1 MATTIIPFAN
11 LGDMALAADAVVV
24 VQAGAT
30 RLEAKGDALC
40 RRTPFQVVEV
50 IKGDLAPGEAI
61 DLDSWWQRSGD
72 RETAIWGDPVYEDG
86 TIYLIFLGKL
96 DHAPFWQPM
105 MLAYGLFHQRTI
117 NGVDFFVPSP
127 ESLEIHAFPRPDG
140 IVPET
145 MKVMLAKDL
154 VHHLQQVV
162 TGKLSWQEKAV
173 LPTEKVVVPEVD
185 LRVAPGHC
193 AFFLYSGNKTR
204 YTDFPD
210 IPFTVFSENDG
221 DFGFTP
227 NSLAHTYLQNG
238 ISTMQMEYEGI
249 NIDYGG
255 LLNFTPDSCQY
266 GVLGTNYFSV
276 IDGREALVQY
286 NDPCSLIAGMNGCSG
301 TLAIGG
307 IVYFPGVYHPF
318 DNQNWQTIYNS
329 YVVVNNGAA
338 CIGASGYQIML
349 IHELTHGLGFD
360 HIEANFGAAN
370 MNPICCVLINQL
382 DIDCLDY
389 TYPPA
394 PLPVEL
400 VAFTAVPQTND
411 VLLTWSTATEINND
425 QFQVQRSIDGQH
437 FHDLATIPG
446 QGTTSSPHQYT
457 YLDRRPGPG
466 QWYYRLRQV
475 DLDGQATFSP
485 VVTVQVKS
493 ESAVSRVY
501 PNPVGGQTITVQ
513 RQSPVESEVHV
524 DIIGLDQMVV
534 KQHRLH
540 QRKGANLWEIVL
552 PDIQP
557 GVYLLRLVDDQ
568 QTEVIYFMVANP

>member
-1 MATTIIPFAN
+1 
-11 LGDMALAADAVVV
+11 
-24 VQAGAT
+24 
-30 RLEAKGDALC
+30 
-40 RRTPFQVVEV
+40 
-50 IKGDLAPGEAI
+50 
-61 DLDSWWQRSGD
+61 
-72 RETAIWGDPVYEDG
+72 
-86 TIYLIFLGKL
+86 
-96 DHAPFWQPM
+96 
-105 MLAYGLFHQRTI
+105 
-117 NGVDFFVPSP
+117 
-127 ESLEIHAFPRPDG
+127 
-140 IVPET
+140 
-145 MKVMLAKDL
+145 
-154 VHHLQQVV
+154 
-162 TGKLSWQEKAV
+162 
-173 LPTEKVVVPEVD
+173 
-185 LRVAPGHC
+185 
-193 AFFLYSGNKTR
+193 
-204 YTDFPD
+204 
-210 IPFTVFSENDG
+210 
-221 DFGFTP
+221 
-227 NSLAHTYLQNG
+227 
-238 ISTMQMEYEGI
+238 
-249 NIDYGG
+249 
-255 LLNFTPDSCQY
+255 
-266 GVLGTNYFSV
+266 
-276 IDGREALVQY
+276 
-286 NDPCSLIAGMNGCSG
+286 
-301 TLAIGG
+301 
-307 IVYFPGVYHPF
+307 
-318 DNQNWQTIYNS
+318 
-329 YVVVNNGAA
+329 
-338 CIGASGYQIML
+338 
-349 IHELTHGLGFD
+349 
-360 HIEANFGAAN
+360 

-513 RQSPVESEVHV
+513 RQSPVESEVQV
-524 DIIGLDQMVV
+524 DIIGLDQTVV
-534 KQHRLH
+534 KQYRLH

>member
-1 MATTIIPFAN
+1 
-11 LGDMALAADAVVV
+11 
-24 VQAGAT
+24 
-30 RLEAKGDALC
+30 
-40 RRTPFQVVEV
+40 
-50 IKGDLAPGEAI
+50 
-61 DLDSWWQRSGD
+61 
-72 RETAIWGDPVYEDG
+72 
-86 TIYLIFLGKL
+86 
-96 DHAPFWQPM
+96 
-105 MLAYGLFHQRTI
+105 
-117 NGVDFFVPSP
+117 
-127 ESLEIHAFPRPDG
+127 
-140 IVPET
+140 
-145 MKVMLAKDL
+145 
-154 VHHLQQVV
+154 
-162 TGKLSWQEKAV
+162 
-173 LPTEKVVVPEVD
+173 
-185 LRVAPGHC
+185 
-193 AFFLYSGNKTR
+193 
-204 YTDFPD
+204 
-210 IPFTVFSENDG
+210 
-221 DFGFTP
+221 
-227 NSLAHTYLQNG
+227 
-238 ISTMQMEYEGI
+238 
-249 NIDYGG
+249 
-255 LLNFTPDSCQY
+255 
-266 GVLGTNYFSV
+266 
-276 IDGREALVQY
+276 
-286 NDPCSLIAGMNGCSG
+286 
-301 TLAIGG
+301 
-307 IVYFPGVYHPF
+307 
-318 DNQNWQTIYNS
+318 
-329 YVVVNNGAA
+329 
-338 CIGASGYQIML
+338 ML

-370 MNPICCVLINQL
+370 MNPNCCVLINQL

-425 QFQVQRSIDGQH
+425 QFQVQRSADGQH

-475 DLDGQATFSP
+475 DLDGQATFSS
-485 VVTVQVKS
+485 VVTVQLKS